1 MVVRD
6 PTDKENGL
14 SLVIKYYP
22 YAVDGLEIW
31 AALKSWVFDYTVLY
45 YKNDQAVQSD
55 REVQA
60 WWKEIVEVGH
70 GDKKHDETGWYKMK
84 SVEDVKES
92 ITTLIWIASAHHAA
106 VSFGQYGYAGFMPNH
121 PSTTRRHIPE
131 KGSPQYLEFLDN
143 PEAYF
148 PKTLSNPKTAATTMA
163 ALELL
168 SKHSSDEVYLGQSS
182 ASDGIDD
189 SRVET
194 TFQRFR
200 SKLLEIEQNI
210 KIRNQDPNL
219 ENRRGPVEVPYTL
232 LYPGTSDTPET
243 GAGLTFRG
251 IPNNVSL

>member
-1 MVVRD
+1 
-6 PTDKENGL
+6 
-14 SLVIKYYP
+14 
-22 YAVDGLEIW
+22 
-31 AALKSWVFDYTVLY
+31 
-45 YKNDQAVQSD
+45 
-55 REVQA
+55 
-60 WWKEIVEVGH
+60 
-70 GDKKHDETGWYKMK
+70 
-84 SVEDVKES
+84 
-92 ITTLIWIASAHHAA
+92 
-106 VSFGQYGYAGFMPNH
+106 MPNH
-121 PSTTRRHIPE
+121 PSTTRRLIPE

-148 PKTLSNPKTAATTMA
+148 LKTVSNPKTAATTMA
-163 ALELL
+163 VLELL

-182 ASDGIDD
+182 TSDGIDD

-194 TFQRFR
+194 AFKRFR

-219 ENRRGPVEVPYTL
+219 ENKSGPVEVPYRL